1 MAAYAQ
7 EPYMKKIMI
16 ILTMA
21 LTVSA
26 LHSSEIVKIK
36 LFDGET
42 MTGKLDLPLGGGDV
56 HELVMF
62 IAGTGPNT
70 YINHR
75 KLGDAEFNY
84 FDLFVDEFAK
94 RGVAFFAYNRR
105 GVEIGD
111 TPPYYD
117 TVDKEKYKKYL
128 PGIEVKDIETAIGHL
143 RNDPRLKTAKVILLG
158 WSEGTILAAMAAENT
173 DNKIAALFL
182 AGYAHEN
189 MSDIIKWQLSGEPSI
204 INIRKY
210 FDTDKDN
217 AIVRSEYEATTA
229 AANYMR
235 TNVFQNAKFEDLDVN
250 KDEKID
256 SADFKIINSGRLQ
269 AVLNAIEKNDDA
281 WIWTNYFRITTAWLK
296 EYFALEPNKT
306 RLLRIDIPIYIFH
319 GEDDA
324 SVSVAGVLDI
334 KDRFAKKN
342 KTNLQCFVFKAHD
355 HDLNY
360 MLWPLKKTISEGIQK
375 IFDVAGFRAL

>member
-1 MAAYAQ
+1 
-7 EPYMKKIMI
+7 MKKSLI
-16 ILTMA
+16 ILTIA
-21 LTVSA
+21 LSVSV

-36 LFDGET
+36 LSDGET
-42 MTGKLDLPLGGGDV
+42 MTGKLDLPAGGGDV
-56 HELVMF
+56 PELVMF

-75 KLGDAEFNY
+75 KLGNAEFNY
-84 FDLFVDEFAK
+84 FDLFVDEFNK
-94 RGVAFFAYNRR
+94 RGVGFFAYNRR

-128 PGIEVKDIETAIGHL
+128 PGIEVKDIGAAIGHL
-143 RNDPRLKTAKVILLG
+143 RNEPRLKAAKVVLLG
-158 WSEGTILAAMAAENT
+158 WSEGTILAAMAAENA

-210 FDTDKDN
+210 FDADKDN
-217 AIVRSEYEATTA
+217 TITKSEYEATA
-229 AANYMR
+229 AGAAYMR
-235 TNVFQNAKFEDLDVN
+235 TNVFKNAKFEAIDVN
-250 KDEKID
+250 KDGKID

-306 RLLRIDIPIYIFH
+306 RLLRLDLPIYVFH

-324 SVSVAGVLDI
+324 SVSVAGVLDL
-334 KDRFAKKN
+334 KDRFAQKN
-342 KTNLQCFVFKAHD
+342 KTNLQCFIFKGHD

-360 MLWPLKKTISEGIQK
+360 MLWPVKKTISEGIQK
-375 IFDVAGFRAL
+375 IFDVAGEIAVK

>member
-1 MAAYAQ
+1 M
-7 EPYMKKIMI
+7 EPRMEKAPIAF
-16 ILTMA
+16 ILAILAVTAPA
-21 LTVSA
+21 LRA
-26 LHSSEIVKIK
+26 SEIVKIA
-36 LFDGET
+36 LPDGET
-42 MTGKLDLPLGGGDV
+42 MTGKLDLPPGGGDV
-56 HELVMF
+56 RALVMF

-75 KLGDAEFNY
+75 KLADTEFNY
-84 FDLFVDEFAK
+84 FDLFVDEFNK
-94 RGVAFFAYNRR
+94 RGVGFFAYNRR

-117 TVDKEKYKKYL
+117 RVDKEKYKKYL
-128 PGIEVKDIETAIGHL
+128 PGIEVKDIGTAIAHL
-143 RNDPRLKTAKVILLG
+143 RNAPRLKAAKVILLG
-158 WSEGTILAAMAAENT
+158 WSEGTILAAMAAENA

-189 MSDIIKWQLSGEPSI
+189 MSDIIKWQLSGEPSM

-210 FDTDKDN
+210 FDVDKDN
-217 AIVRSEYEATTA
+217 AITKSEYEAPA
-229 AANYMR
+229 AGAAYMR
-235 TNVFQNAKFEDLDVN
+235 TNVFKNAKFEDLDVN
-250 KDEKID
+250 KDGKID
-256 SADFKIINSGRLQ
+256 SADFRIINSGRLQ
-269 AVLNAIEKNDDA
+269 AVLSAIEKSDDA
-281 WIWTNYFRITTAWLK
+281 WIWANYFRITTAWLK

-324 SVSVAGVLDI
+324 NVSVAGVMDLQ
-334 KDRFAKKN
+334 DRFAQKN
-342 KTNLQCFVFKAHD
+342 KTNLHAFVFKGHD

-375 IFDVAGFRAL
+375 IFDAAGEIAGK